1 MLGDREIALCREL
14 TKKFETVFKTTLKD
28 AIAYYEENEPR
39 GEYVLVIEGKS
50 REEKK
55 QEMIDEWEK
64 MSIEEHVVFYEKQ
77 GIEHKEA
84 MKRVAKDRGVSKR
97 DIYQYLINN
106 E

>member
-1 MLGDREIALCREL
+1 MSSHPGS
-14 TKKFETVFKTTLKD
+14 TLKE
-28 AIAYYEENEPR
+28 AIAYYGENEPR

-55 QEMIDEWEK
+55 QEMIEEWEK
-64 MSIEEHVVFYEKQ
+64 MSIGEHVAFYENQ
-77 GIEHKEA
+77 GIDHKEA
-84 MKRVAKDRGVSKR
+84 MKKVAKDRGVSKR